1 MTRTLRNATAV
12 VTLASAVA
20 GAWWLAQPHRADLA
34 AQGRQDPLAEPFV
47 GVTTNG
53 TVVPDLFPVHR
64 TGVSTAPIVVASQA
78 FLRALTGPQRARTT
92 FPVDD
97 IEWRKWNN
105 VHRYDRQGVSF
116 AELSAPQREAAWD
129 LLGAGLSPSGVEK
142 ARAVM
147 RLNGHLA
154 ELTGRPEEYG
164 EGAYFF
170 TVMGEPSATEP
181 WGWQLDGHHLNLN
194 YFVLG
199 DQVVMTPAF
208 MGSEPVVA
216 RSGPYAGTAVLQLE
230 ERRGLD
236 LMASLTPAQRAVAVL
251 DIPKGRGNALAQA
264 FQDNLVLDYAGI
276 RASALTNLQRVRLLA
291 LIGEYVGNIR
301 DGHAAVKMAEVR
313 AHLDD
318 TFFAWIGDVGP
329 DAVFYYRVHSPVI
342 LIEFDHQGPIALP
355 GDRAVPT
362 RAHIH
367 TVVRTPN
374 GNDYGKDLLR
384 QHYEAHRNDPAH
396 GHRREP

>member
-1 MTRTLRNATAV
+1 MTRTTRALAATGVATA
-12 VTLASAVA
+12 AVA
-20 GAWWLAQPHRADLA
+20 VAIAHGPGNPVPRHLS
-34 AQGRQDPLAEPFV
+34 AQGQRDPLTEPFV

-53 TVVPDLFPVHR
+53 TVVPDLFPLQP
-64 TGVSTAPIVVASQA
+64 TGVSTAPVVSASRA
-78 FLRALTGPQRARTT
+78 FLAALTEPQRARTL

-116 AELSAPQREAAWD
+116 AELTAPQQTAAWE
-129 LLGAGLSPSGVEK
+129 LLRAGLSASGVEK

-147 RLNGHLA
+147 RLNGHLGT
-154 ELTGRPEEYG
+154 LTGRPEEYG
-164 EGAYFF
+164 EGMYHL
-170 TVMGEPSATEP
+170 TVMGTPSAAEP

-208 MGSEPVVA
+208 MGSEPVTA
-216 RSGPYAGTAVLQLE
+216 REGPYAGTTVLELE
-230 ERRGLD
+230 ERRGLA
-236 LMASLTPAQRAVAVL
+236 LMESLTPEQRAVAVL
-251 DIPKGRGNALAQA
+251 DLPKRRGNALAQA

-276 RASALTNLQRVRLLA
+276 RAATLTPLQRARLLELVA
-291 LIGEYVGNIR
+291 EYVGNLR

-318 TFFAWIGDVGP
+318 TYFAWIGDTGP
-329 DAVFYYRVHSPVI
+329 DAAFYYRVHSPVL

-355 GDRAVPT
+355 GDRNVPT

-384 QHYEAHRNDPAH
+384 QHYARHEGDPAH
-396 GHRREP
+396 RHDP